1 MIKVNS
7 SRLASD
13 IEKGLQGLRGL
24 VKDKQFA
31 AAASIALAAG
41 GRIVAQKAKSFAPK
55 GGRSKKGQTKTY
67 GKSGLLRKSLA
78 VKKGVGKTGRP
89 YSVVGPS
96 ANVSE
101 SVRRGR
107 KSVTQ
112 RPSNYSHLVEHGFRA
127 HHRVPL
133 VSGRNHESIVK
144 KGVLWKGSDL
154 EKYVKRHQV
163 QMASLTQGKARR
175 AARFMAGSGQGS
187 TTVPGQHFMQKAYD
201 SAKGSIG
208 SAIVIKLQAETE
220 KAIKRL
226 AAQAQRKSA

>member
-1 MIKVNS
+1 MIQVKAAK
-7 SRLASD
+7 LTKE

-31 AAASIALAAG
+31 NAASIALAAG

-67 GKSGLLRKSLA
+67 GKSGLLKKSLA

-101 SVRRGR
+101 QVRRGK
-107 KSVTQ
+107 KSTTQ
-112 RPSNYSHLVEHGFRA
+112 KPSNYSHLVEYGFKA

-133 VSGRNHESIVK
+133 VAGRTHQSIVK
-144 KGVLWKGSDL
+144 KGVLWQGSDL
-154 EKYVKRHQV
+154 EKYVKKHQV
-163 QMASLTQGKARR
+163 QMASLSKGKARR
-175 AARFMAGSGQGS
+175 AAYFMASKGQGS

-208 SAIVIKLQAETE
+208 PAIVIKLQAETE